1 MFKTSEYFTFKILE
15 SQIKKVKKSDHKN
28 NAINKEIDL
37 IWSQVFDL
45 GDGIDLLYSFQFFWE
60 GNFVFFHQK

>member
-1 MFKTSEYFTFKILE
+1 MFKASEFFTFKILE

-28 NAINKEIDL
+28 DGINKEIDL

-45 GDGIDLLYSFQFFWE
+45 SDGIDLLYYFSIFI
-60 GNFVFFHQK
+60 GKIILYISP

>member
-1 MFKTSEYFTFKILE
+1 MFKTSEYFRFKILE

-45 GDGIDLLYSFQFFWE
+45 GEGLICFTLFNFFWE
-60 GNFVFFHQK
+60 SNFVFFHQK